1 MRVEARDDALLNTI
15 DTHAN
20 ITDLRDRSMKT
31 GGHEA
36 VAPNHVSNYVF
47 KTITAIRSSTICGV
61 SPSLPSERFGGLLCC
76 GLVTVSG

>member
-1 MRVEARDDALLNTI
+1 
-15 DTHAN
+15 
-20 ITDLRDRSMKT
+20 MKT

-36 VAPNHVSNYVF
+36 VALNHVSNYVF

-61 SPSLPSERFGGLLCC
+61 SPSLPSERFRGLLCC